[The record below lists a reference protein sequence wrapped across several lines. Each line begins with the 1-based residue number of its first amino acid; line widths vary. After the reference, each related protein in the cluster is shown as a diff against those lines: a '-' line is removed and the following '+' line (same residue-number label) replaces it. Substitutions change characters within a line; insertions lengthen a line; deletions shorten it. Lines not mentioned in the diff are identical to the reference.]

1 MTGPESKIVETL
13 AEIINVPSVTGDE
26 DALCSL
32 LEGRFVDKPTQR
44 IGNSLVVGAPE
55 PDAPFYAL
63 YGHLDTVPEQGD
75 PKARIEDGR
84 LVGLGASDMKSG
96 VAVMIDLLEDDDL
109 DPALDV
115 VYVFYAAEEG
125 SHDLNELR
133 DVLDACPWLTDAA
146 LSVVLE
152 PTDLNVEIGC
162 QGVLNADIV
171 FHGKSSHSARP
182 WLGENAVTKGGEWLT
197 KLHGMEPE
205 LVDIG
210 GLEYREVFSVT
221 RAEGG
226 IANNIIPPTFVINLN
241 HRFPPI
247 YTIDEAEARLRD
259 VAAEADEVV
268 LKDRAPAGGA
278 APDDPHV
285 RRLERVAGGR
295 RQAKQGWTDVARLT
309 ERGAVAVN
317 YGPGLVS
324 QAHQVGEYVPIA
336 NLVTAYDVMRR
347 FLGGE
352 ELTGD

>member
-1 MTGPESKIVETL
+1 MSQEAKIVETL

-32 LEGRFVDKPTQR
+32 LEGRFLDKPTQR
-44 IGNSLVVGAPE
+44 VLNSLVVGD
-55 PDAPFYAL
+55 PDRSKPFYAL

-75 PKARIEDGR
+75 PKARIEDGN
-84 LVGLGASDMKSG
+84 LVGLGASDMKGG
-96 VAVMIDLLEDDDL
+96 VAVMIDLLEDETL
-109 DPALDV
+109 DPVHDI

-125 SHDLNELR
+125 AHDRNELR
-133 DVLDACPWLTDAA
+133 PVLDACPWLIDAA
-146 LSVVLE
+146 LSIVLE

-162 QGVLNADIV
+162 QGVLNADVI

-182 WLGENAVTKGGEWLT
+182 WLGENAVTKGGAWLT
-197 KLHGMEPE
+197 KLHDMEPE
-205 LVDIG
+205 LVSIG

-247 YTIDEAEARLRD
+247 YTVEEAEERLRG
-259 VAAEADEVV
+259 VAAEADELVF
-268 LKDRAPAGGA
+268 KDRAPAGGA
-278 APDDPHV
+278 APEDPHV
-285 RRLERVAGGR
+285 QRLERVAGGR

-317 YGPGLVS
+317 YGPGLVA
-324 QAHQVGEYVPIA
+324 QAHQGGEYVPVE
-336 NLVTAYDVMRR
+336 NLVTAYDVMFR
-347 FLGGE
+347 FLSGAG
-352 ELTGD
+352 TNDG

>member
-1 MTGPESKIVETL
+1 MDYEAKIVETL
-13 AEIINVPSVTGDE
+13 AEIINVPSVTGNE

-32 LEGRFVDKPTQR
+32 LEGRFLDKSTR
-44 IGNSLVVGAPE
+44 RVGNSLVVGD
-55 PDAPFYAL
+55 PDRARPFYAL
-63 YGHLDTVPEQGD
+63 YGHLDTVPEQGE
-75 PKARIEDGR
+75 PKARIENGN

-96 VAVMIDLLEDDDL
+96 VAVMIDLLEDESL
-109 DPALDV
+109 DPIHDLV
-115 VYVFYAAEEG
+115 FVFYAAEEG
-125 SHDLNELR
+125 AHDLNELR
-133 DVLDACPWLTDAA
+133 MVLDACPWLTDAA
-146 LSVVLE
+146 LSIVLE

-162 QGVLNADIV
+162 QGVINADVI

-182 WLGENAVTKGGEWLT
+182 WLGENAVTKGGAWLS
-197 KLHGMEPE
+197 KLHAMEPE
-205 LVDIG
+205 LVEIG

-226 IANNIIPPTFVINLN
+226 IANNIIPPTFMINLN

-247 YTIDEAEARLRD
+247 YSIEQAEERIRA
-259 VAAEADEVV
+259 VAADADEVV

-317 YGPGLVS
+317 YGPGLVA

-336 NLVTAYDVMRR
+336 NLVTAYEVMRR
-347 FLGGE
+347 FLSGEGIGG
-352 ELTGD
+352 D